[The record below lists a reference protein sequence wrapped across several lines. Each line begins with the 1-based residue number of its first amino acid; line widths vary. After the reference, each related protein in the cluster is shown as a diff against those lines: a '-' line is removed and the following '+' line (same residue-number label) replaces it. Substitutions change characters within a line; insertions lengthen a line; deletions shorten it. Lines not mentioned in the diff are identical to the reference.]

1 LQTTAELHN
10 KLRHAEINFSLKPRS
25 SILPEGFRP
34 AKICCNLHTPPSKPS
49 ESDQAVRK
57 GLKRAAKRRACQ
69 AATTGG
75 ALAVS
80 GLSLTERKHLRAQ
93 EAASEAVNAPGGVM
107 NATRKD
113 VGAGTMP
120 AEGWRSYTAEYPGG
134 HAQPRLAACKPEGS
148 KQPGP
153 VDSKELEG
161 AGSDLEGT
169 IEMIETVQTWEMCL
183 LVDGCSQEHL
193 KVLGHDIEQRA
204 VRIGH
209 EKVMRTTANMKAER
223 MCGGVTGDMEMQVKA
238 QSSNAVLGAGSR
250 ARQQKASG
258 QLEMRKVQ
266 AAADAAQASVSGAE
280 SGPGAVRQSPGFA
293 HKPLSAQFYGNCV
306 NLDSNEEEPHVARHK
321 ADDFS
326 NTSQGRGCR
335 VVTTPPEGHAGTV
348 SAGAEAAALGKIAQG
363 KPETALRD
371 RTASSVAA
379 DSSVAPRMAQSSGL
393 TLAERIFA
401 GRHIDNGSGSATCS
415 SAAKLSMLSALA
427 TSVQPVL
434 PTAAAKKAST
444 KRPVEDAHVKVPA
457 KTTISAACR
466 RSVQGVAAAVDVD
479 VPLAQRV
486 SIGLSTS
493 LDCAA
498 ATGPKPSAQ
507 KRPRALSIKRPKLL
521 PPYPELSDDLLDDC
535 PLLWRGLIQKTCTRY
550 GPHPKR
556 PRTKHAATKQLGS
569 PRTLLQNVTSEH
581 PPSAAKAVAVMDLTS
596 VDALARVPDWATAQ
610 VTMEAVANAAH
621 SNNPILALAEAC
633 LPQRMLCVTGMNCP
647 ALESRPK
654 NPPTHPIS
662 QPGFSTLTP
671 ASPHAHMPGSKLCSS
686 SSGVPACMQSHVAAV
701 DGPAVFSTPGR
712 VTISREPSEHEPQR
726 GSKAA
731 WTPLHV
737 LSGMSSPP
745 LPPAHQLTDI
755 VCPVLPGSTPRL
767 HSPKNTREDSQTPAE
782 QLSSSPRDA
791 AAVVN
796 TCLAVVG
803 VAAVSA
809 AVAVEARG
817 ESDVAALGIKGTMDG
832 AQGAIKVAKSE
843 SLAEGASRRE
853 GERKEAA
860 DVIDDVLG
868 ASSGNAAGV
877 SCIAPSNTLGLSE
890 VARGALPVAGDAA
903 GGVGVR
909 LNQQG
914 PGQCSSGS
922 RSCSGDGG
930 PQRSSQALSLGML
943 ASLPAELDAPP
954 ILHGSEMFDD
964 SPVECLCPSV
974 HTRQPGRGAPP
985 HAASHSLHAP
995 EATTNAAPL
1004 RPALHATALQS
1015 AMSSGQEP
1023 LPMRAAPCMSASS
1036 LDGPAGI
1043 AQEKQPG
1050 LKGSGIPAARS
1061 GGQITAASATESRQA
1076 AVLQMAQEQSARA
1089 RGSVHGRGRARR
1101 AVAENDDDAPLVSV
1115 STDKQRNAG
1124 SSRIAGRNLPE
1135 HWLRA
1140 SVPLRGSLC
1149 PEGPVQGQDAKKCVK
1164 DEAVPARTPAADT
1177 AAVECKHTPVSCS
1190 NAKCRSP
1197 VRSSTVQCSAEA
1209 FSAMPVGRDVTE
1221 HGVSTDVGLFCCRPG
1236 TVLNNVS
1243 KCAEMCR
1250 SVAFVPGRR
1259 ENATAASAG
1268 DAVRSG
1274 CSHDCDAQ
1282 SEGIGDAVGR
1292 SGRHAHGAVN
1302 ADDKEDSG
1310 QGDVGT
1316 GDNRIVVPR
1325 SQGSPTTTKVGHNSS
1340 SARKKESLV
1349 TCGREGSH
1357 SGKHSAALHGLNLSC
1372 RDGFV
1377 ATSGKDG
1384 IAQDRHCAAHGQHEE
1399 SRVTQTAHAVHEGQR
1414 HGDHENVSNARA
1426 VAGGELPPG
1435 IRTIPVEASGPEPC
1449 FEQRCTASATSNGS
1463 SEAHAAFLASV
1474 IPETHDDTVSGFTP
1488 VPPSTVRFGSVHAAD
1503 GQTHHATEPVSSEG
1517 PQPVVCEGVRRLHG
1531 EAAACPWMTPS
1542 FGHTGCEARRDLH
1555 ASPRTPVLGM
1565 TIIPDTAVPE
1575 SEPADCFAASLPRPV
1590 VSLAHS
1596 SGCVPDTP
1604 DDSQD
1609 LGCPT
1614 STAHSPAQLEEVPPE
1629 QSPTNTPCSLAQPQQ
1644 VSEFPTWPACAQ
1656 LSNAATF
1663 SVSQTRKCLAD
1674 FMQQHHDQQT
1684 SRAPVAPPE
1693 STRAQEATFLKSS
1706 GTPRALAIAPG
1717 KTEPMP
1723 PTSAKPCPNMLGVTT
1738 RNPKRTLQTP
1748 PEVCQ
1753 AVWRGMHATAT
1764 AMMTGE
1770 PSEHTTCVTHGVGTR
1785 RGASV
1790 HMRGCSK
1797 LVSAAT
1803 SQSKR
1808 SSAAGA
1814 SQGNSPIVATHH
1826 SGALEGRRASSVQKQ
1841 KNLTDDMATTPEP
1854 AAAGGSAKGW
1864 HKGQRASASGPASA
1878 YGRPM
1883 LTQLKLQVRS
1893 AHTPSGPV
1901 ATLALPQPYKSEAPP
1916 TDSQA
1921 TGKPPSRSQCHLPP
1935 ESFED
1940 ILGDPR
1946 EVYIHCGADD
1956 DDDVR
1961 CAAIYT
1967 QDALQTEDTS
1977 CARARPP
1984 SAKCNTPPH
1993 CTTSPSHLLPQPLHA
2008 KPLHEAPGWDRAV
2021 YQTHGGRSG
2030 SANMARSNC
2039 ASHHD
2044 VVDLCN
2050 SQGDDIHGSGRPQ
2063 KHNEGGD
2070 GGGQHS
2076 PNAVD
2081 HRACHPGDALR
2092 HRPCAPGI
2100 VLESGTAPKALAY
2113 KASIL
2118 VLGDAS
2124 GSDGEAPQ
2132 ARALATS
2139 ERAEAGV
2146 DFEGD
2151 SPGQGSQEVNLAQ
2164 RRPALTVVKASSARH
2179 RQVQQVLGSDSED
2192 GSGNSALL
2200 MGALSSS
2207 SLDLLSLDTRMAV
2220 MPF

>member
-1 LQTTAELHN
+1 
-10 KLRHAEINFSLKPRS
+10 
-25 SILPEGFRP
+25 
-34 AKICCNLHTPPSKPS
+34 
-49 ESDQAVRK
+49 VRK

-75 ALAVS
+75 ALAAA

-93 EAASEAVNAPGGVM
+93 EAASVAVNAPGGVT
-107 NATRKD
+107 NATRKE
-113 VGAGTMP
+113 VEAGTMP

-134 HAQPRLAACKPEGS
+134 HAQLRLAACKPEGS
-148 KQPGP
+148 KQPGT
-153 VDSKELEG
+153 VDSKDLEG

-169 IEMIETVQTWEMCL
+169 IEMIETVQTGEMCL

-209 EKVMRTTANMKAER
+209 EKVMRTTANMEAER

-238 QSSNAVLGAGSR
+238 QSSNAVIGAASR

-266 AAADAAQASVSGAE
+266 AASDAAQASVSGAE
-280 SGPGAVRQSPGFA
+280 SGAGAVRLSPGFA

-306 NLDSNEEEPHVARHK
+306 NLDSNEEEPHVARQK
-321 ADDFS
+321 GDDFS

-335 VVTTPPEGHAGTV
+335 VVTTPPAGHAGTV

-371 RTASSVAA
+371 RTASSIAA
-379 DSSVAPRMAQSSGL
+379 DSSVATIMAQSSGL

-401 GRHIDNGSGSATCS
+401 GRHIDNGSGSAICS
-415 SAAKLSMLSALA
+415 SAAKLSMLSAVA

-434 PTAAAKKAST
+434 PTAAAQNAST
-444 KRPVEDAHVKVPA
+444 KRPAEDAHVKVPA
-457 KTTISAACR
+457 KTNFFATCR
-466 RSVQGVAAAVDVD
+466 RSVQGVAAAVDVN

-493 LDCAA
+493 LDRPA

-507 KRPRALSIKRPKLL
+507 KRPRALSVKRPKLL

-556 PRTKHAATKQLGS
+556 PRTKQAATKQLGS
-569 PRTLLQNVTSEH
+569 PRTLLQNVTSEN
-581 PPSAAKAVAVMDLTS
+581 PPSAAKALAVMDLTS
-596 VDALARVPDWATAQ
+596 VDALARSPDWATAH

-633 LPQRMLCVTGMNCP
+633 LPQHMLCVTGLNCP

-686 SSGVPACMQSHVAAV
+686 SSGVPACMQSHLAAV
-701 DGPAVFSTPGR
+701 DGPAVFSTPGK
-712 VTISREPSEHEPQR
+712 VTISGEPSEHEPQR

-737 LSGMSSPP
+737 LSGMPSPP

-755 VCPVLPGSTPRL
+755 VCSVLPGSTPRP

-782 QLSSSPRDA
+782 QLSASPRNA

-796 TCLAVVG
+796 ACLAVEG

-817 ESDVAALGIKGTMDG
+817 ESDGAALGIKGTMDG
-832 AQGAIKVAKSE
+832 AQGAIKVARSE

-853 GERKEAA
+853 GERMEAA
-860 DVIDDVLG
+860 GVIDDVLG

-877 SCIAPSNTLGLSE
+877 PCIAPSNTLGLSE
-890 VARGALPVAGDAA
+890 VARGALPVAADAA

-914 PGQCSSGS
+914 PGQCSSGP

-930 PQRSSQALSLGML
+930 PHRSPQTLSLGML
-943 ASLPAELDAPP
+943 ASLPAELDAP

-974 HTRQPGRGAPP
+974 HTRQPGRGVAP
-985 HAASHSLHAP
+985 HAAPHSLHAP
-995 EATTNAAPL
+995 EATTNGAPL

-1023 LPMRAAPCMSASS
+1023 SPMRAAPCMSASS
-1036 LDGPAGI
+1036 LEGPAGI

-1061 GGQITAASATESRQA
+1061 GVQITAASAMQSRQA
-1076 AVLQMAQEQSARA
+1076 AVLQMAQEQRARV

-1140 SVPLRGSLC
+1140 SVPLRGSMC
-1149 PEGPVQGQDAKKCVK
+1149 PEGPLQGQDAKKYVK
-1164 DEAVPARTPAADT
+1164 DEAVPASTPAADT

-1197 VRSSTVQCSAEA
+1197 VRSSTVQGSAEA
-1209 FSAMPVGRDVTE
+1209 FSAMPVGSDVTE
-1221 HGVSTDVGLFCCRPG
+1221 HGVSTDAGVFCCRPG

-1250 SVAFVPGRR
+1250 SVAVPGRR
-1259 ENATAASAG
+1259 ENAAAASAG
-1268 DAVRSG
+1268 DAVASG
-1274 CSHDCDAQ
+1274 GSHDCDAQ
-1282 SEGIGDAVGR
+1282 SEGSGAAVGR

-1302 ADDKEDSG
+1302 ADDKDDSG
-1310 QGDVGT
+1310 QGDVGAA
-1316 GDNRIVVPR
+1316 DNRIVVPR
-1325 SQGSPTTTKVGHNSS
+1325 SQGSPTTTKIGHSSS
-1340 SARKKESLV
+1340 SARKNKSLV

-1357 SGKHSAALHGLNLSC
+1357 SGKHSAALHGLNVSC
-1372 RDGFV
+1372 RDDFE

-1384 IAQDRHCAAHGQHEE
+1384 IAQDRHCSAHGQHEE
-1399 SRVTQTAHAVHEGQR
+1399 SSVTQTAHAVHPGQR
-1414 HGDHENVSNARA
+1414 HGGHENASNARA
-1426 VAGGELPPG
+1426 VAEGELPPG
-1435 IRTIPVEASGPEPC
+1435 IRTIPVEASGLEPC
-1449 FEQRCTASATSNGS
+1449 FEQMCTASATPNGS

-1488 VPPSTVRFGSVHAAD
+1488 VPPSTVRLGSVHAAD

-1517 PQPVVCEGVRRLHG
+1517 PQPVVCEGVGRLHG

-1542 FGHTGCEARRDLH
+1542 FGHTGCKARRDVH
-1555 ASPRTPVLGM
+1555 SSPRTPVLSI

-1575 SEPADCFAASLPRPV
+1575 SEPADCCAASPPRPL

-1614 STAHSPAQLEEVPPE
+1614 STAHSPAQLEEVPLAR
-1629 QSPTNTPCSLAQPQQ
+1629 SPSNTPCSLAQPQH
-1644 VSEFPTWPACAQ
+1644 VSEFPTWPACAR

-1684 SRAPVAPPE
+1684 SQAPVAPPV
-1693 STRAQEATFLKSS
+1693 STRAQEANVPKSC
-1706 GTPRALAIAPG
+1706 GMLHALAVAPG

-1723 PTSAKPCPNMLGVTT
+1723 PTSAEACPNMLGVTT
-1738 RNPKRTLQTP
+1738 SSPKRTLQTP

-1753 AVWRGMHATAT
+1753 AVRRGMHATAT
-1764 AMMTGE
+1764 AVMTGE
-1770 PSEHTTCVTHGVGTR
+1770 SSEHPICVTHGVGAR
-1785 RGASV
+1785 RSASV
-1790 HMRGCSK
+1790 HMLGCSK
-1797 LVSAAT
+1797 LISAAIP
-1803 SQSKR
+1803 QSKR

-1814 SQGNSPIVATHH
+1814 FQGASPIVAAHH
-1826 SGALEGRRASSVQKQ
+1826 CGAREGRRASSVQKQ
-1841 KNLTDDMATTPEP
+1841 RILIDDMATTPEP

-1864 HKGQRASASGPASA
+1864 HKGQRASASGPASG
-1878 YGRPM
+1878 YGPLGRPM

-1893 AHTPSGPV
+1893 EHRPSGPV

-1921 TGKPPSRSQCHLPP
+1921 TGKPPSRTQCHIPP

-1956 DDDVR
+1956 DDHVR

-1967 QDALQTEDTS
+1967 QDALQTEVTC
-1977 CARARPP
+1977 CARAPP
-1984 SAKCNTPPH
+1984 RSAKCNTPPN

-2030 SANMARSNC
+2030 SANKARSNC

-2050 SQGDDIHGSGRPQ
+2050 SQGDDIYGSGRPQ
-2063 KHNEGGD
+2063 KHNQGSD
-2070 GGGQHS
+2070 GGGQQS

-2092 HRPCAPGI
+2092 HRPCAPSI
-2100 VLESGTAPKALAY
+2100 VLESGTAPKALAH

-2139 ERAEAGV
+2139 ERAVAGV

-2164 RRPALTVVKASSARH
+2164 RRPHLTVVKASSARH

-2192 GSGNSALL
+2192 GSGDSALL

-2207 SLDLLSLDTRMAV
+2207 SLRL
-2220 MPF
+2220 P